1 MFFKKNF
8 KDGFKDIQNIY
19 LSIVMSVYISKK
31 FFLTRTVVT
40 YMLSNAW
47 LLQIKLFLSTFLN
60 LCLVLAFI
68 LFSPKYCSLV
78 CML

>member
-31 FFLTRTVVT
+31 LFLTRTVVT

-68 LFSPKYCSLV
+68 LFSPK
-78 CML
+78 